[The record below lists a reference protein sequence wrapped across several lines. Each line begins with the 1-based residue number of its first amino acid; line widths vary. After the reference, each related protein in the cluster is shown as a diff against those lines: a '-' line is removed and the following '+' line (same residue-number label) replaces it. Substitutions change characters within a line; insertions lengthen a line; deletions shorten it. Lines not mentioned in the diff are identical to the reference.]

1 LDKLEEKRKRRFIYL
16 NALYEKT
23 DGDTFKHV
31 SMLDLGRG
39 IGFSDEETQNVV
51 NYLNGENL
59 LEIVE
64 FQGIIA
70 ISHYGVVNVEEAL
83 SSPEKE
89 THYFPPVVNVMNVHT
104 MIGSQIQQGT
114 TGSSQAITLSSADL
128 LSLQQLV
135 KELLKK
141 LPELDLSDSARRETE
156 AEAKTINSQLSSPN
170 PKQSIIKESISS
182 IKTILEGA
190 AGNII
195 ATEFLK
201 NWLPI
206 ISKMLGSA

>member
-1 LDKLEEKRKRRFIYL
+1 MDKLEEKRKRRFIYL

-23 DGDTFKHV
+23 DGDTLKHI
-31 SMLDLGRG
+31 SMFDLGRG
-39 IGFSDEETQNVV
+39 IGFSDEETQKVV
-51 NYLNGENL
+51 NYLIGENL
-59 LEIVE
+59 LEIVD
-64 FQGIIA
+64 FQGIA

-83 SSPEKE
+83 SSPEEE

-114 TGSSQAITLSSADL
+114 IGSSQVITLSSEDL

-135 KELLKK
+135 KELLEK
-141 LPELDLSDSARRETE
+141 LPELDLSDSARREME
-156 AEAKTINSQLSSPN
+156 AEAKTINSQVSSPN

-195 ATEFLK
+195 ASEFLR